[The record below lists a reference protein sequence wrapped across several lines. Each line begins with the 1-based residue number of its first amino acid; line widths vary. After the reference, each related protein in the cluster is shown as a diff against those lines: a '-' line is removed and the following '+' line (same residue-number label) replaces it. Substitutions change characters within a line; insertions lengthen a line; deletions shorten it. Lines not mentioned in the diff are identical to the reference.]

1 MNWIRKRNLNN
12 MLTIGFVMNAYTF
25 VFILVSS
32 REKKFYFLLKKYK
45 TNYLILLSIMFTSK
59 TLTFIELLTTELHN

>member
-45 TNYLILLSIMFTSK
+45 TN
-59 TLTFIELLTTELHN
+59 